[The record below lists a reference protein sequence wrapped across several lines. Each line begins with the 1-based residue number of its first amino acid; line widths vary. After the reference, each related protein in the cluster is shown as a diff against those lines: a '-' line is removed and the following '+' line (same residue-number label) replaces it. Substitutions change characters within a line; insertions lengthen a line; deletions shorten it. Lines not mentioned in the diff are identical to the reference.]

1 MSPTVWGAMKATA
14 RVLGLRKTYP
24 PVDPRFTKPTG
35 LYDPGDV
42 DLNKLTRLIKHG
54 KLAPCYPGREFPDD
68 DEFDFDVSEV
78 QAEEGKAV
86 GKGQTQERG
95 TEGAADENGKTEAS
109 QMKGKD
115 STKRVPCD
123 ECPICFL
130 SYPALN
136 KSKCCASA
144 ICTECFLRVRSPSN
158 APEVYDSVG
167 RRLTIPPRCPF
178 CKTKPYLVVF
188 LGAKTRAEREAEA
201 ETNAALALALAAA
214 RTAELTTQNERRA
227 RRELAA
233 SSASSTHTQPSTL
246 LGGDTTNGDDAGG
259 GGTSD
264 PEPAVGNGNVEGV
277 PLGWEEEYAAATP
290 LRRVPNVAT
299 STNAVGW
306 IPSPAP
312 APYPANADR
321 LERLARRDLEEE
333 TRRRLVFSR
342 RRERNAAGD
351 GGGGGLR
358 RRGGRSDAERF
369 CRKAPRS
376 YPDEA
381 TPSSLRGTCSATT
394 EGAGTGFSWGAPG
407 AGPRAARRS
416 TRRETNDGFFGNSRG
431 ARGRD
436 SCVCAVRRR
445 RTRVPKKAKAP
456 PLQPRFPQ
464 TPRMLLFSA
473 CAISSPQ
480 GFWRSPSASWAT
492 ARPATAPPEGCWIST
507 T

>member
-1 MSPTVWGAMKATA
+1 MG
-14 RVLGLRKTYP
+14 RGIR
-24 PVDPRFTKPTG
+24 R
-35 LYDPGDV
+35 GD
-42 DLNKLTRLIKHG
+42 
-54 KLAPCYPGREFPDD
+54 
-68 DEFDFDVSEV
+68 
-78 QAEEGKAV
+78 
-86 GKGQTQERG
+86 
-95 TEGAADENGKTEAS
+95 AAS
-109 QMKGKD
+109 
-115 STKRVPCD
+115 S
-123 ECPICFL
+123 
-130 SYPALN
+130 
-136 KSKCCASA
+136 
-144 ICTECFLRVRSPSN
+144 
-158 APEVYDSVG
+158 
-167 RRLTIPPRCPF
+167 
-178 CKTKPYLVVF
+178 
-188 LGAKTRAEREAEA
+188 RAERCHVYKRCGVDSFPGTGAVPGKRGPTR
-201 ETNAALALALAAA
+201 ETGAKGLGRGNAKTFGFFAA
-214 RTAELTTQNERRA
+214 
-227 RRELAA
+227 
-233 SSASSTHTQPSTL
+233 P
-246 LGGDTTNGDDAGG
+246 GKK
-259 GGTSD
+259 
-264 PEPAVGNGNVEGV
+264 
-277 PLGWEEEYAAATP
+277 
-290 LRRVPNVAT
+290 
-299 STNAVGW
+299 
-306 IPSPAP
+306 
-312 APYPANADR
+312 
-321 LERLARRDLEEE
+321 
-333 TRRRLVFSR
+333 RRRR
-342 RRERNAAGD
+342 RW
-351 GGGGGLR
+351 GGGGLR